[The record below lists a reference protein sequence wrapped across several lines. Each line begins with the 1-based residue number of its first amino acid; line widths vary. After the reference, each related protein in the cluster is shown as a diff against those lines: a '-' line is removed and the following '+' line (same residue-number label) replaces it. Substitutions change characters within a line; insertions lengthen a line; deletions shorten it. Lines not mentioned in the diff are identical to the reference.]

1 MIAPIPRLAPIPAR
15 SHAGC
20 WLRPLWGLLGLGF
33 SLSCS
38 VATASTTL
46 PPSVLAALER
56 AKIPASAVAVLVTSA
71 QGNAQVPRLAWRTQ
85 EAMNPASVMKLVT
98 TYAALDQLGPAAT
111 WRTPVY
117 LQGPVRNG
125 TLHGTLYLQGL
136 GDPTL
141 VVERLWLLLRR
152 VQAQGI
158 QAIEGDIVL
167 DASAFEVPAH
177 DPSAFDAQPLRP
189 YNVAPSALLL
199 NFQALSMTF
208 VPDPSTGRASISYE
222 PPLAGIRLPSSV
234 PLASG
239 GCGDWRQH
247 LQADL
252 SQPAQITFSGHYP
265 SACGERTWPV
275 SPLPAPVFN
284 ARAIQGMWQA
294 LGGRVSGQVRSSTVP
309 AGLAPAFEFVS
320 PPLAQ
325 VVRDINKYSNNVMA
339 QQVFLTLGLRQAGAG
354 SFEAARG
361 VVQRWWQQRWP
372 DVAPPV
378 LDNGAGLSREERIS
392 AAALGQMLQ
401 TAWASPV
408 MPELLASLPIVG
420 IDGTLRRQHQN
431 SAAGTAHLKSGSLR
445 DVMALAGY
453 VHAAQ
458 GHRYVVVALVN
469 HPQASAARPVLDA
482 LLDWVVQ
489 GPP

>member
-1 MIAPIPRLAPIPAR
+1 M
-15 SHAGC
+15 
-20 WLRPLWGLLGLGF
+20 GL
-33 SLSCS
+33 S
-38 VATASTTL
+38 VSFAASTTL
-46 PPSVLAALER
+46 PPSLLAALER
-56 AKIPASAVAVLVTSA
+56 AKIPASAVAVLVASA
-71 QGNAQVPRLAWRTQ
+71 EGNSQPPRLVWRTQ
-85 EAMNPASVMKLVT
+85 EAMNPASLMKLVT

-117 LQGPVRNG
+117 LQGTVRDG

-167 DASAFEVPAH
+167 DSSAFEVPAH
-177 DPSAFDAQPLRP
+177 DPGAFDAQPLRP

-208 VPDPSTGRASISYE
+208 VPDPSTGRAHISYE
-222 PPLAGIRLPSSV
+222 PPLAAMRLPRSV
-234 PLASG
+234 PLASSG
-239 GCGDWRQH
+239 GSGSSVCADWRQL

-252 SQPAQITFSGHYP
+252 SQPTQITFSGHYP

-275 SPLPAPVFN
+275 SPLPAPLFN
-284 ARAIQGMWQA
+284 ARAIEGMWHA
-294 LGGRVSGQVRSSTVP
+294 LGGRVSGQVRSGTLP

-339 QQVFLTLGLRQAGAG
+339 QQVFLTLGLHQAGTG

-469 HPQASAARPVLDA
+469 HPHASAARPAFDA

-489 GPP
+489 GAP